1 MASGSN
7 INDINQQAYSNI
19 QSKKVYAS
27 ADNNENA
34 KIESSEAKKRK
45 GSIFSNNDET
55 VLNEVI
61 NDSKRL
67 SSDKKTLANSVI
79 KKYLGGISLTGFLN
93 NFAGFAEINYS
104 AVTIK
109 DKENEADVKAQID
122 SKIDTAIES
131 QFTSIMSDAKSS
143 YKKEIQKAL
152 KQAENELVGDEDIE
166 VKGKVKGKD
175 NNFDLSK
182 IKYERSSTNDEN
194 TNVATFNSSIN
205 TKDEKTQGYINTT
218 EYLKSNGAKV
228 REKTVN
234 GVKQSVYEVKVN
246 GEKQFITVDDAGQ
259 VHELERDK
267 GFLRTSKFTTKD
279 SIEDAKY
286 QAGEN
291 IDKNTK
297 VKVRVRKVDG
307 QKQSVMSWKDDSG
320 NKYSRVIDYNNATGS
335 TSSAEVHQVNAGGS
349 AKYASETSGLGA
361 LVNKNSKDNYYFDNK
376 KHKLHTDTWT
386 DNNGG
391 IHNSYA
397 GTEGRRMKLDAKN
410 IDLAINNMKTIIGNN
425 GKLEEQDNNVTVMI
439 NNHTYTFDKTDNKN
453 ADRVLRLIKGEIDR
467 IKEHKPENIPEQK
480 DITLKP
486 FEIVE
491 DNRIDANIKR
501 DGTTKNYPD
510 GSEYTSTN
518 ETWKSG
524 GTVQHAGVD
533 ENSHVSSEGGNGKIN
548 RVRYNNSFTKD
559 KFRAEGWSTDSNR
572 TKELEYLKL
581 MDNNDIKNGDKSVR
595 NLTTAN
601 EFAERFVKAY
611 NSKNSSADKYDIS
624 SLTNAIIA
632 ANPSLFDNNGKMY
645 RNADFSRLNLPKDI
659 TGYRTEIIAQDN
671 ESDSKVKAVIL
682 PKAPETNVDP
692 VRYNPVSP
700 HHESKPETKPVVKD
714 RGLNDE
720 ESDSKV
726 KSVTLPNVPE
736 TNVDPVIYNPV
747 SPHNES
753 KPQTK
758 PVVKDRGLNDEEIE
772 QYINNDENYKNLK
785 KHYDYIDKKMKEIE
799 AKYNFER
806 SNDEQALRARFDMSS
821 EDDNAYFNY
830 KFFMTSKGNEF
841 EQSFKNT
848 LRKWEDTP
856 KDADVSKFFMRRNTK
871 IITEVRKETLP
882 DGTKVYHAKEGYYNL
897 YYDGGFGSELSE
909 EDLKKHGLE

>member
-1 MASGSN
+1 MASDSN

-27 ADNNENA
+27 ADENTDT
-34 KIESSEAKKRK
+34 KIESREAKKRK
-45 GSIFSNNDET
+45 GSIFSNSDET

-61 NDSKRL
+61 SGSKRL
-67 SSDKKTLANSVI
+67 SSDKKSLANSVI
-79 KKYLGGISLTGFLN
+79 KKYLGGVSLTGFLN
-93 NFAGFAEINYS
+93 NLAGFAEINYS
-104 AVTIK
+104 PVDIK

-122 SKIDTAIES
+122 SKIDSEIES
-131 QFTSIMSDAKSS
+131 QFTSIMSDAKSR

-166 VKGKVKGKD
+166 VKGNVKGKD
-175 NNFDLSK
+175 NNFALSK
-182 IKYERSSTNDEN
+182 IKYERSSNNTEN

-205 TKDEKTQGYINTT
+205 PEGEKTKGYINTA

-234 GVKQSVYEVKVN
+234 GVKQLVYEVNVN
-246 GEKQFITVDDAGQ
+246 GEKQFVTVDDAGQ

-291 IDKNTK
+291 IDNNTK

-307 QKQSVMSWKDDSG
+307 QKQSVMSWTDKSG
-320 NKYSRVIDYNNATGS
+320 KKRSRVIDYNNVTGL

-361 LVNKNSKDNYYFDNK
+361 LVNKDSNDNYYFDNK
-376 KHKLHTDTWT
+376 NHKLHTDTWT

-410 IDLAINNMKTIIGNN
+410 INLAINNMKTIIGNN
-425 GKLEEQDNNVTVMI
+425 GTLTEQGNNVTVSI

-467 IKEHKPENIPEQK
+467 INGHKIENNISQEKILQ
-480 DITLKP
+480 P

-510 GSEYTSTN
+510 GNEYTSTN

-524 GTVQHAGVD
+524 GTVQHAGVN

-581 MDNNDIKNGDKSVR
+581 MDNKDIKNGAKSVR

-601 EFAERFVKAY
+601 EFAERFVNAY
-611 NSKNSSADKYDIS
+611 NSKNNSADKYNIS

-659 TGYRTEIIAQDN
+659 TGYRTETVAQN
-671 ESDSKVKAVIL
+671 NNDSKVKAVTL
-682 PKAPETNVDP
+682 PKAPETTVDP
-692 VRYNPVSP
+692 VRYNTVSP
-700 HHESKPETKPVVKD
+700 HDESKPE
-714 RGLNDE
+714 
-720 ESDSKV
+720 
-726 KSVTLPNVPE
+726 
-736 TNVDPVIYNPV
+736 
-747 SPHNES
+747 
-753 KPQTK
+753 TK

-772 QYINNDENYKNLK
+772 QYINNDENYKSLK
-785 KHYDYIDKKMKEIE
+785 KHYDGIDKKMKEIE
-799 AKYNFER
+799 VKYNFAR
-806 SNDEQALRARFDMSS
+806 SNDEQAQRARLNMSS
-821 EDDNAYFNY
+821 EDDNAYFYY
-830 KFFMTSKGNEF
+830 KFFMESKGNNF

-848 LRKWEDTP
+848 LKNWVDTP
-856 KDADVSKFFMRRNTK
+856 KDEVSKHFMRRNGEEITK
-871 IITEVRKETLP
+871 VRKETLP

-897 YYDGGFGSELSE
+897 YYDGGLGSKLSE
-909 EDLKKHGLE
+909 VELKKHGLESNK

>member
-1 MASGSN
+1 MASDSN

-27 ADNNENA
+27 ADENTDT
-34 KIESSEAKKRK
+34 KIESREAKKRK
-45 GSIFSNNDET
+45 GSIFSNSDET

-61 NDSKRL
+61 SGSKRL
-67 SSDKKTLANSVI
+67 SSDKKSLANSVI
-79 KKYLGGISLTGFLN
+79 KKYLGGVSLTGFLN
-93 NFAGFAEINYS
+93 NLAGFAEINYS
-104 AVTIK
+104 PVEIK

-122 SKIDTAIES
+122 SKIDSEIES
-131 QFTSIMSDAKSS
+131 QFTSIMSDAKSR

-152 KQAENELVGDEDIE
+152 KQAENEFVGDEDIE
-166 VKGKVKGKD
+166 VKGNVKGKD
-175 NNFDLSK
+175 NNFALSK
-182 IKYERSSTNDEN
+182 IKYERSSNNTEN

-205 TKDEKTQGYINTT
+205 PEGEKTKGYINTA

-234 GVKQSVYEVKVN
+234 GVKQLVYEVNVN
-246 GEKQFITVDDAGQ
+246 GEKQFVTVDDAGQ

-291 IDKNTK
+291 IDNNTK

-307 QKQSVMSWKDDSG
+307 QKQSVMSWTDKSG
-320 NKYSRVIDYNNATGS
+320 KKRSRVIDYNNVTGL

-361 LVNKNSKDNYYFDNK
+361 LVNKDSNDNYYFDNK
-376 KHKLHTDTWT
+376 NHKLHTDTWT

-410 IDLAINNMKTIIGNN
+410 INLAINNMKTIIGNN
-425 GKLEEQDNNVTVMI
+425 GTLTEQGNNVTVSI

-467 IKEHKPENIPEQK
+467 INGHKIENNISQEK
-480 DITLKP
+480 TLQP

-510 GSEYTSTN
+510 GNEYTSTN

-581 MDNNDIKNGDKSVR
+581 MDNKDIKNGAKSVR

-601 EFAERFVKAY
+601 EFAERFVNAY
-611 NSKNSSADKYDIS
+611 NSKNNSADKYNIS

-659 TGYRTEIIAQDN
+659 TGYRTETVAQN
-671 ESDSKVKAVIL
+671 NNDSKVKAVTL
-682 PKAPETNVDP
+682 PKAPETTVDP
-692 VRYNPVSP
+692 VRYNTVSP
-700 HHESKPETKPVVKD
+700 HDESKPE
-714 RGLNDE
+714 
-720 ESDSKV
+720 
-726 KSVTLPNVPE
+726 
-736 TNVDPVIYNPV
+736 
-747 SPHNES
+747 
-753 KPQTK
+753 TK

-772 QYINNDENYKNLK
+772 QYINNDENYKSLK
-785 KHYDYIDKKMKEIE
+785 KHYDGIDKKMKEIE
-799 AKYNFER
+799 VKYNFAR
-806 SNDEQALRARFDMSS
+806 SNDEQAQRARLNMSS
-821 EDDNAYFNY
+821 EDDNAYFYY
-830 KFFMTSKGNEF
+830 KFFMESKGNNF

-848 LRKWEDTP
+848 LKNWVDTP
-856 KDADVSKFFMRRNTK
+856 KDEVPKHFMRRNGEEITK
-871 IITEVRKETLP
+871 VRKETLP

-897 YYDGGFGSELSE
+897 YYDGGLGSKLSE
-909 EDLKKHGLE
+909 VELKKHGLESNK

>member
-1 MASGSN
+1 MASNSN

-27 ADNNENA
+27 ADNNENT

-175 NNFDLSK
+175 NNFDLSN

-320 NKYSRVIDYNNATGS
+320 NKYSRVIDYNNATGL

-439 NNHTYTFDKTDNKN
+439 NNHTYKFDKTDNKN

-480 DITLKP
+480 DITIKP

-524 GTVQHAGVD
+524 GIVEHAGVND
-533 ENSHVSSEGGNGKIN
+533 SHVSSEGGNGKIN

-581 MDNNDIKNGDKSVR
+581 MDSNDLKNGDKSVR

-671 ESDSKVKAVIL
+671 ESDSKVK
-682 PKAPETNVDP
+682 
-692 VRYNPVSP
+692 
-700 HHESKPETKPVVKD
+700 
-714 RGLNDE
+714 
-720 ESDSKV
+720 
-726 KSVTLPNVPE
+726 SVTLSNVPE

-785 KHYDYIDKKMKEIE
+785 KHYDDIDKKMKEIE

-806 SNDEQALRARFDMSS
+806 SNDEQALRARLNMSS

-830 KFFMTSKGNEF
+830 KFFMNSKGNEF
-841 EQSFKNT
+841 EQNFKNT

-856 KDADVSKFFMRRNTK
+856 KDVDVSKSFMRRNDVT
-871 IITEVRKETLP
+871 ITEVRKETLP

>member
-1 MASGSN
+1 MASDSN

-27 ADNNENA
+27 ADNNQNA
-34 KIESSEAKKRK
+34 KIESDEAKKRK
-45 GSIFSNNDET
+45 GSIFSNSDET

-67 SSDKKTLANSVI
+67 SNDKKTLANSVI
-79 KKYLGGISLTGFLN
+79 KKYLGGVSLSGFLN
-93 NFAGFAEINYS
+93 NFAGFAEIKYS

-182 IKYERSSTNDEN
+182 IKYERSSNNDEN

-307 QKQSVMSWKDDSG
+307 QKQSVMSWKDDNG
-320 NKYSRVIDYNNATGS
+320 NKYSRVIDYNNATGL
-335 TSSAEVHQVNAGGS
+335 TSSAEVHQVNTGGS

-425 GKLEEQDNNVTVMI
+425 GTLTEQDNNVTVMI
-439 NNHTYTFDKTDNKN
+439 NNHTYKFDKTDNKN

-467 IKEHKPENIPEQK
+467 INEHKPENTIQK
-480 DITLKP
+480 EKTLQP

-501 DGTTKNYPD
+501 DGTEKKYPD

-548 RVRYNNSFTKD
+548 QVRYNNSFTKD
-559 KFRAEGWSTDSNR
+559 KFRTEGWSTDSNR

-581 MDNNDIKNGDKSVR
+581 MDSNDIKNGDKSVR

-659 TGYRTEIIAQDN
+659 TGYRTETVAQDN
-671 ESDSKVKAVIL
+671 NNDSKVKAVIV
-682 PKAPETNVDP
+682 PKAAETNVDP
-692 VRYNPVSP
+692 VRYNPVSS
-700 HHESKPETKPVVKD
+700 HNESKPKTKPVVKD
-714 RGLNDE
+714 RGLN
-720 ESDSKV
+720 
-726 KSVTLPNVPE
+726 
-736 TNVDPVIYNPV
+736 
-747 SPHNES
+747 
-753 KPQTK
+753 
-758 PVVKDRGLNDEEIE
+758 NDEIE

-785 KHYDYIDKKMKEIE
+785 KDYDDIDKKMKEIE
-799 AKYNFER
+799 AKYNFKR
-806 SNDEQALRARFDMSS
+806 SNDEQAQRARLNMSP
-821 EDDNAYFNY
+821 EDDKAYFNY

-841 EQSFKNT
+841 EQKFKDT

-856 KDADVSKFFMRRNTK
+856 KHVDFSKNILMRNK
-871 IITEVRKETLP
+871 EVITEVRKETLP
-882 DGTKVYHAKEGYYNL
+882 DGTKVYHAKEGYFNL
-897 YYDGGFGSELSE
+897 FYDGGFGSQLSE
-909 EDLKKHGLE
+909 DELKKHGLELNK

>member
-34 KIESSEAKKRK
+34 KIESDEAKKRK
-45 GSIFSNNDET
+45 GSIFSNSDET

-79 KKYLGGISLTGFLN
+79 KKYLGGVSLSGFLN

-320 NKYSRVIDYNNATGS
+320 NKYSRVIDYNNVTGL

-425 GKLEEQDNNVTVMI
+425 GTLEEQGNNVTVMI
-439 NNHTYTFDKTDNKN
+439 NNHTYKFDKTDNKN

-467 IKEHKPENIPEQK
+467 INEHKPENIPEPK
-480 DITLKP
+480 DITLKS

-501 DGTTKNYPD
+501 DGTEKKYPD

-524 GTVQHAGVD
+524 GIVEHAGVND
-533 ENSHVSSEGGNGKIN
+533 SHVSSEGGNGKIN

-559 KFRAEGWSTDSNR
+559 KFRTEGWSTDSNR

-581 MDNNDIKNGDKSVR
+581 MDNKDIKNGAKSVR

-659 TGYRTEIIAQDN
+659 TGYRTETVAQDN
-671 ESDSKVKAVIL
+671 NNDSKVKSFTL
-682 PKAPETNVDP
+682 PKAAETNVDP

-700 HHESKPETKPVVKD
+700 YNESKPETKPVVKN
-714 RGLNDE
+714 RGLTD
-720 ESDSKV
+720 D
-726 KSVTLPNVPE
+726 
-736 TNVDPVIYNPV
+736 
-747 SPHNES
+747 
-753 KPQTK
+753 
-758 PVVKDRGLNDEEIE
+758 EIE

-785 KHYDYIDKKMKEIE
+785 KHYDDIDKKMKEIE
-799 AKYNFER
+799 KKYGFER
-806 SNDEQALRARFDMSS
+806 GNIEQSMRSRFKMSS
-821 EDDNAYFNY
+821 QDDKAYFNY
-830 KFFMTSKGNEF
+830 KFFMNSKGNEF
-841 EQSFKNT
+841 EQKFKDT
-848 LRKWEDTP
+848 LKDWIDTP
-856 KDADVSKFFMRRNTK
+856 KNVDFSKNTISRNNAEV
-871 IITEVRKETLP
+871 ITEVRKETLP

-897 YYDGGFGSELSE
+897 YYDGGFGSQLSE

>member
-1 MASGSN
+1 MASDSN

-27 ADNNENA
+27 ADENTDT
-34 KIESSEAKKRK
+34 KIESREAKKRK
-45 GSIFSNNDET
+45 GSIFSNSDET

-61 NDSKRL
+61 SGSKRL
-67 SSDKKTLANSVI
+67 SSDKKSLANSVI
-79 KKYLGGISLTGFLN
+79 KKYLGGVSLTGFLN
-93 NFAGFAEINYS
+93 NLAGFAEINYS
-104 AVTIK
+104 PVEIK

-122 SKIDTAIES
+122 SKIDSEIES
-131 QFTSIMSDAKSS
+131 QFTSIMSDAKSR

-152 KQAENELVGDEDIE
+152 KQAENEFVGDEDIE
-166 VKGKVKGKD
+166 VKGNVKGKD
-175 NNFDLSK
+175 NNFALSK
-182 IKYERSSTNDEN
+182 IKYERSSNNTEN

-205 TKDEKTQGYINTT
+205 PEGEKTKGYINTA

-234 GVKQSVYEVKVN
+234 GVKQLVYEVNVN
-246 GEKQFITVDDAGQ
+246 GEKQFVTVDDAGQ

-291 IDKNTK
+291 IDNNTK

-307 QKQSVMSWKDDSG
+307 QKQSVMSWTDKSG
-320 NKYSRVIDYNNATGS
+320 KKRSRVIDYNNVTGL

-361 LVNKNSKDNYYFDNK
+361 LVNKDSNDNYYFDNK
-376 KHKLHTDTWT
+376 NHKLHTDTWT

-410 IDLAINNMKTIIGNN
+410 INLAINNMKTIIGNN
-425 GKLEEQDNNVTVMI
+425 GTLTEQGNNVTVSI

-467 IKEHKPENIPEQK
+467 INGHKIENNISQEK
-480 DITLKP
+480 TLQP

-510 GSEYTSTN
+510 GNEYTSTN

-581 MDNNDIKNGDKSVR
+581 MDNKDIKNGAKSVR

-601 EFAERFVKAY
+601 EFAERFVNAY
-611 NSKNSSADKYDIS
+611 NSKNNSADKYNIS

-659 TGYRTEIIAQDN
+659 TGYRTETVAQN
-671 ESDSKVKAVIL
+671 NNDSKVKAVTL
-682 PKAPETNVDP
+682 PKAPETTVDP
-692 VRYNPVSP
+692 VRYNTVSP
-700 HHESKPETKPVVKD
+700 HDESKPE
-714 RGLNDE
+714 
-720 ESDSKV
+720 
-726 KSVTLPNVPE
+726 
-736 TNVDPVIYNPV
+736 
-747 SPHNES
+747 
-753 KPQTK
+753 TK

-772 QYINNDENYKNLK
+772 QYINNDENYKSLK
-785 KHYDYIDKKMKEIE
+785 KHYDGIDKKMQEIE
-799 AKYNFER
+799 VKYNFAR
-806 SNDEQALRARFDMSS
+806 SNDEQAQRARLNMSS
-821 EDDNAYFNY
+821 EDDNAYFYY
-830 KFFMTSKGNEF
+830 KFFMESKGNNF

-848 LRKWEDTP
+848 LKNWVDTP
-856 KDADVSKFFMRRNTK
+856 KDEVPKHFMRRNGEEITK
-871 IITEVRKETLP
+871 VRKETLP

-897 YYDGGFGSELSE
+897 YYDGGLGSKLSE
-909 EDLKKHGLE
+909 VELKKHGLESNK